1 MEEQFI
7 QSGNPELNQ
16 AVIDYV
22 ESGKGKATVPWISV
36 YNKYV
41 SVAYEEVIN
50 GKKTAEQALNDAL
63 SQLEK
68 EIE

>member
-1 MEEQFI
+1 M
-7 QSGNPELNQ
+7 
-16 AVIDYV
+16 

-50 GKKTAEQALNDAL
+50 GKKTPEQALKDAL
-63 SQLEK
+63 AQLEK
-68 EIE
+68 EIQ

>member
-1 MEEQFI
+1 M
-7 QSGNPELNQ
+7 
-16 AVIDYV
+16 
-22 ESGKGKATVPWISV
+22 PWISV

>member
-1 MEEQFI
+1 M
-7 QSGNPELNQ
+7 
-16 AVIDYV
+16 
-22 ESGKGKATVPWISV
+22 ESGKGKATVHWISV